1 MSSEA
6 LDSSPA
12 LPEKLSRTRVLTRT
26 IAAFAA
32 VAMALGIALA
42 SNQAAAA
49 PKPVV
54 VKMSDE
60 PARYLPSP
68 VTVKVGQPVQWI
80 NTGQV
85 VHTVTLVPEDV
96 QDPKDVSMPKGAETF
111 DSGFMAPGAT
121 FTHTFKIPG
130 TYRYFCIPH
139 EKAGMVGEVVVKK

>member
-6 LDSSPA
+6 LDLSPTFS
-12 LPEKLSRTRVLTRT
+12 EKLSHTRILTRT
-26 IAAFAA
+26 IAALAVVTVAFAI
-32 VAMALGIALA
+32 AMLPNA
-42 SNQAAAA
+42 AAAA

-85 VHTVTLVPEDV
+85 VHTVTLVPEDA
-96 QDPKDVSMPKGAETF
+96 QNPKDVSEPKGAETF
-111 DSGFMAPGAT
+111 DSGFMAPGGT
-121 FTHTFKIPG
+121 FTHTFKVPG
-130 TYRYFCIPH
+130 TYRYFCVPH